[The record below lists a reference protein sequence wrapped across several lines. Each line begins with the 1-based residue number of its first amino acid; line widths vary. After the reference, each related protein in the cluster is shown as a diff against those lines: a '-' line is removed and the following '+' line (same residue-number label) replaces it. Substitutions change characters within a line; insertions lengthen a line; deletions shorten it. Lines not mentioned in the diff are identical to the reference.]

1 MFWLNR
7 GRMEINMPNIS
18 SLIQSVKSGEF
29 DKAFKKLYSS
39 SPEMVEK
46 QRARYIE
53 TIESFAQLFGEDRD
67 VAIYSAPGRTEI
79 GGNHTD
85 HNNGVVMAAAVN
97 LDVIAVVAKSDNGI
111 IQVKSKGFDRVDVID
126 ILELEKNESEFG
138 RSSALIR
145 GICADILNRGGE
157 VGGFD
162 AYTTSDVLRGS
173 GLSSSAAFEVVIG
186 AILNGEYNNFKF
198 TPVEIAQ
205 ISQFAENV
213 FFGKPSGLMDQTASS
228 VGGAITID
236 FKDTSAPVVT
246 KVELDLAKHE
256 FALCITDTKGSHAG
270 LTDEYAAVR
279 LEMEQVAAYFG
290 KSVLREVDEQDIY
303 KNMAKLREKLPDR
316 AVLRAMHFF
325 AETNRAIKL
334 CNAVREDKFDEFL
347 KLIIENGHS
356 SYEYNQ
362 NAYSVKNTKEQGVCV
377 GLALSQKVLSGKGA
391 WRLQGGGFA
400 GTIQAFVPLTALNEY
415 YELMESVFGQGAC
428 YVLNIRNF
436 GAVRVEKDM

>member
-1 MFWLNR
+1 MA
-7 GRMEINMPNIS
+7 NIAE
-18 SLIQSVKSGEF
+18 LKKSIIGGEYDSTF
-29 DKAFKKLYSS
+29 AKLYGSS
-39 SPEMVEK
+39 NETLAK
-46 QRARYIE
+46 QRVRYTQAIDAFAE
-53 TIESFAQLFGEDRD
+53 LYGKESE
-67 VAIYSAPGRTEI
+67 VAMYSAPGRTEI

-97 LDVIAVVAKSDNGI
+97 LDVIAIVSKSGDNI
-111 IQVKSKGFDRVDVID
+111 IKVKSKGFHKTDVID
-126 ILELEKNESEFG
+126 VGVLDVEEREFG
-138 RSSALIR
+138 HSGALIR
-145 GICADILNRGGE
+145 GICADIVNRGGKI
-157 VGGFD
+157 GGFN

-186 AILNGEYNNFKF
+186 AILNGEYNDFKF

-205 ISQFAENV
+205 IGQFAENV
-213 FFGKPSGLMDQTASS
+213 YFGKPSGLMDQTASS

-246 KVELDLAKHE
+246 KVELDLAKHG
-256 FALCITDTKGSHAG
+256 FLLCITDTKGSHAG

-279 LEMEQVAAYFG
+279 LEMEQVAQFFG
-290 KSVLREVDEQDIY
+290 KKVLREISEEELYNNIE
-303 KNMAKLREKLPDR
+303 ALRKEVPDR

-325 AETNRAIKL
+325 AECTRAVKL
-334 CNAVREDKFDEFL
+334 CDAVLEDRFNDFL
-347 KLIIENGHS
+347 ELIIENGHS

-400 GTIQAFVPLTALNEY
+400 GTIQAFVPQSALSQY
-415 YELMESVFGQGAC
+415 HKLIESVFGTGSC

-436 GAVRVEKDM
+436 GAVKVEANM

>member
-1 MFWLNR
+1 MSN
-7 GRMEINMPNIS
+7 IN
-18 SLIQSVKSGEF
+18 SVINSIKNGEYDGTF
-29 DKAFKKLYSS
+29 TKLYGKSAQII
-39 SPEMVEK
+39 EK

-53 TIESFAQLFGEDRD
+53 TINSFVKVFSPDREI
-67 VAIYSAPGRTEI
+67 VIYSAPGRTEI

-85 HNNGVVMAAAVN
+85 HNNGTVMAAAVN
-97 LDVIAVVAKSDNGI
+97 LDVIAIVSKNDEGVI
-111 IQVKSKGFDRVDVID
+111 RVKSKGFDRMDVID
-126 ILELEKNESEFG
+126 TKDLEPNEKEHGHSG
-138 RSSALIR
+138 ALIR
-145 GICADILNRGGE
+145 GLCADIKNRGGE

-198 TPVEIAQ
+198 TAVEVAQ
-205 ISQFAENV
+205 MSQFAENV

-236 FKDTSAPVVT
+236 FKDNSKPIVT

-279 LEMEQVAAYFG
+279 LEMEAVAAFFG
-290 KSVLREVDEQDIY
+290 KKVLRELDEAELY
-303 KNMAKLREKLPDR
+303 KNVAAVREKLGDR

-325 AETNRAIKL
+325 ADSQRAQDLYSAI
-334 CNAVREDKFDEFL
+334 NEDRFEDFL
-347 KLIIENGHS
+347 VHIIQGGHS

-362 NAYSVKNTKEQGVCV
+362 NAYCIKDSKEQGVCV
-377 GLALSQKVLSGKGA
+377 GLALSQKVLNGKGA

-400 GTIQAFVPLTALNEY
+400 GTIQAFVPLSLLDEY
-415 YELMESVFGQGAC
+415 YALMESVFGEGAC
-428 YVLNIRNF
+428 YVLDIRNF
-436 GAVRVEKDM
+436 GAVEVTKDLA